1 MSYQQSQFDQ
11 ELQKMLQQAKARG
24 HSSLQVLSKD
34 LHDRVVEE
42 DLGNLHR
49 MPMACKAM
57 WNLWE
62 KQGSR
67 QNKVIHKTPSGESS
81 TIKIALDT
89 D

>member
-11 ELQKMLQQAKARG
+11 ELQKMLRQAKACEQ
-24 HSSLQVLSKD
+24 SSLCVLSKD
-34 LHDRVVEE
+34 LHDRVFKK
-42 DLGNLHR
+42 DSGNYHR

-57 WNLWE
+57 WKLWE

-67 QNKVIHKTPSGESS
+67 QKKVIHQTPSGQSS
-81 TIKIALDT
+81 TIKISFDT